1 MTLDELIQELQ
12 EIREELGNGSVFV
25 TLSTEEGEFHI
36 LKIDVDRAV
45 RGEDGKED
53 LVSIIAWE

>member
-1 MTLDELIQELQ
+1 MTLDDLIQELQ
-12 EIREELGNGSVFV
+12 EIREELGNGEANV
-25 TLSTEEGEFHI
+25 TLSTEEGEFDI
-36 LKIDVDRAV
+36 LKIDVDSAA